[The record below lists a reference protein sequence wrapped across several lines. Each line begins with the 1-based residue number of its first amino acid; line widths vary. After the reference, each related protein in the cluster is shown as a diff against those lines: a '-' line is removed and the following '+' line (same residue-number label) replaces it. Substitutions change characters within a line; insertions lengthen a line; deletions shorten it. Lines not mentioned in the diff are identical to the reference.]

1 LGVTAK
7 ESPTQSSTGTLSI
20 GGWDIHASRNLIAKD
35 DQSVRLEPRTMAV
48 LVCLAEKPSEVITR
62 QQLEDTVWS
71 GMVVGYDALSNT
83 IAKLRKAFG
92 DDRKNPQIIE
102 TIPKVGYRLIAG
114 VSSSSPDS
122 DPHETKRQDRKLAA
136 ILYAD
141 AVGYSPPNGEDEE
154 ATHHH
159 LQKSLDLLNTAIEQ
173 HDGRVVHYAG
183 DAVLADFGTISNA
196 LASACAAQEELRAHN
211 EPLPEE
217 RRLMFRMGVN
227 IGEVTE
233 DRGEI
238 HGDGVNLA
246 ARLEALAEPGGICIS
261 ESVRTAVGKM
271 LPLHYEFLG
280 EQSVKNITGP
290 VRAYA
295 VRSEKIAADA
305 TPSPALEGK
314 PKVAVLPFDNMS
326 GTSDDEYFA
335 DGITEDIITALSKDR
350 WLSVV
355 ARNSTFVFKGQSVD
369 VRRMAEDL
377 GVDYVVEGSVRRAG
391 NRVRISAQLLDAT
404 SGNHIWAERYDRDLD
419 DIFALQDEIT
429 GTIAARIEPELGT
442 VERQR
447 AQRKPTRNLGAWD
460 CYHLGMAQ
468 VYKFTKEGNTQAQ
481 KLFRHAIELDDQFA
495 LAHARLAYC
504 MVLEMV
510 YYEAEPSQTVLD
522 EALELVQRA
531 VSLDDQEAF
540 CHLAVARVRLA
551 RREYALA
558 LIACEAALKLNPHN
572 AVVYCV
578 FANGLA
584 YSGRLEDSMA
594 AIEEAIRLSPND
606 PWRPSFYQYGSMAQL
621 LLGHYETAVEWARN
635 AISLPN
641 CQYWAYA
648 HLAAALGRLGMVDE
662 ASAALAE
669 LLQRKPEF
677 SCSYARQHLFYLE
690 SDEQVEEYIDA
701 LRHAGLRA

>member
-1 LGVTAK
+1 MENRDHL
-7 ESPTQSSTGTLSI
+7 P
-20 GGWDIHASRNLIAKD
+20 
-35 DQSVRLEPRTMAV
+35 
-48 LVCLAEKPSEVITR
+48 
-62 QQLEDTVWS
+62 
-71 GMVVGYDALSNT
+71 
-83 IAKLRKAFG
+83 
-92 DDRKNPQIIE
+92 
-102 TIPKVGYRLIAG
+102 
-114 VSSSSPDS
+114 
-122 DPHETKRQDRKLAA
+122 RKLAA

-141 AVGYSPPNGEDEE
+141 VAGYSRLTGEDED
-154 ATHHH
+154 ATHYH
-159 LQKSLDLLNTAIEQ
+159 LRQSFDQISAAIEQ
-173 HDGRVVHYAG
+173 YEGRVVHYAG

-196 LASACAAQEELRAHN
+196 LSCASAVQEELRAHN
-211 EPLPEE
+211 DHLPEE

-227 IGEVTE
+227 IGEVIE
-233 DRGEI
+233 DREEI
-238 HGDGVNLA
+238 YGDGVNVA

-261 ESVRTAVGKM
+261 ESVRTAIGKQ

-280 EQSVKNITGP
+280 EQSVKNISSP

-295 VRSEKIAADA
+295 VRSEEPV
-305 TPSPALEGK
+305 TEGTLPPEVEGK
-314 PKVAVLPFDNMS
+314 PTVAVLPFDNMS
-326 GTSDDEYFA
+326 GSPDDEYFA

-369 VRRMAEDL
+369 VRRVAQDL
-377 GVDYVVEGSVRRAG
+377 GAGYVVEGSVRRAG
-391 NRVRISAQLLDAT
+391 NRVRISAQLLDAA
-404 SGNHIWAERYDRDLD
+404 SGKHIWAERYDRDLD

-429 GTIAARIEPELGT
+429 GTIAGRIEPELGT

-447 AQRKPTRNLGAWD
+447 AQRKPTRILGAWD

-468 VYKFTKEGNTQAQ
+468 LYTFTKEGNRQAQ
-481 KLFRHAIELDDQFA
+481 KLFRRAVEFDDQFA

-510 YYEAEPSQTVLD
+510 YYDAEPSQSVLD
-522 EALELVQRA
+522 EALRLVQRA

-594 AIEEAIRLSPND
+594 ALEEAIRLSPND
-606 PWRPSFYQYGSMAQL
+606 PWRPAFYSYGSMTHL
-621 LLGHYETAVEWARN
+621 LLGHFETAVEWARN
-635 AISLPN
+635 AIVLPN
-641 CQYWAYA
+641 CKYWAYA
-648 HLAAALGRLGMVDE
+648 HLAAALGRLGKVDE

-669 LLQRKPEF
+669 LLRMKPEF

-701 LRHAGLRA
+701 LRQAGLRE

>member
-1 LGVTAK
+1 MAFRHIFLACLCFHVL
-7 ESPTQSSTGTLSI
+7 TQRQSI
-20 GGWDIHASRNLIAKD
+20 SERAAITMKPELSRN
-35 DQSVRLEPRTMAV
+35 
-48 LVCLAEKPSEVITR
+48 
-62 QQLEDTVWS
+62 EDP
-71 GMVVGYDALSNT
+71 L
-83 IAKLRKAFG
+83 
-92 DDRKNPQIIE
+92 P
-102 TIPKVGYRLIAG
+102 
-114 VSSSSPDS
+114 
-122 DPHETKRQDRKLAA
+122 RKLAA

-141 AVGYSPPNGEDEE
+141 VAGYSRLTGENED

-159 LQKSLDLLNTAIEQ
+159 LRECLDLISATIEQ

-183 DAVLADFGTISNA
+183 DAVLAEFGTVSNS
-196 LASACAAQEELRAHN
+196 LGCASAVQEELRAHN
-211 EPLPEE
+211 ESLPEE
-217 RRLMFRMGVN
+217 RRLLFRMGVN
-227 IGEVTE
+227 IGEVIE

-238 HGDGVNLA
+238 YGDGVNLA

-261 ESVRTAVGKM
+261 ESVHTAVGKN
-271 LPLHYEFLG
+271 LPLRYEFLG
-280 EQSVKNITGP
+280 EQSVKNIANP

-295 VRSEKIAADA
+295 VRSRDVADDA
-305 TPSPALEGK
+305 TPSPAVKSK
-314 PKVAVLPFDNMS
+314 PTVAVLPFDNIS
-326 GTSDDEYFA
+326 GVPDDEYFA
-335 DGITEDIITALSKDR
+335 DGITEDIITALSKNR

-355 ARNSTFVFKGQSVD
+355 ARNSAFVFKGKSID
-369 VRRMAEDL
+369 VRRIGKDL
-377 GVDYVVEGSVRRAG
+377 GADYIVGGTVRRAG
-391 NRVRISAQLLDAT
+391 NQVRISVQLLDAT
-404 SGNHIWAERYDRDLD
+404 SSEHIWAERYDRGLD

-429 GTIAARIEPELGT
+429 GTIAGRIEPELGT

-447 AQRKPTRNLGAWD
+447 ALRKPTQNLGAWD

-468 VYKFTKEGNTQAQ
+468 VYTFAKEGNKQAQ
-481 KLFRHAIELDDQFA
+481 VQFRRAIELDDQFA

-510 YYEAEPSQTVLD
+510 YYEAEPSQPVLD
-522 EALELVQRA
+522 EALRLVQRA
-531 VSLDDQEAF
+531 VTLDDQEAF

-558 LIACEAALKLNPHN
+558 LIACEAALKLNPHS

-606 PWRPSFYQYGSMAQL
+606 PWRPSFYQYGSMAHL

-641 CQYWAYA
+641 CQHWAYA
-648 HLAAALGRLGMVDE
+648 HLAAALGRLGKDDE

-690 SDEQVEEYIDA
+690 SDEQVEEYINA
-701 LRHAGLRA
+701 LHHAGLRE

>member
-1 LGVTAK
+1 LT
-7 ESPTQSSTGTLSI
+7 SWT
-20 GGWDIHASRNLIAKD
+20 N
-35 DQSVRLEPRTMAV
+35 PRW
-48 LVCLAEKPSEVITR
+48 ITCG
-62 QQLEDTVWS
+62 S
-71 GMVVGYDALSNT
+71 
-83 IAKLRKAFG
+83 
-92 DDRKNPQIIE
+92 
-102 TIPKVGYRLIAG
+102 
-114 VSSSSPDS
+114 
-122 DPHETKRQDRKLAA
+122 AA

-141 AVGYSPPNGEDEE
+141 VAGYSRLTGEDEDT
-154 ATHHH
+154 THHH
-159 LQKSLDLLNTAIEQ
+159 LRESLDLISAAIEQ

-183 DAVLADFGTISNA
+183 DAVLADFGSISNA
-196 LASACAAQEELRAHN
+196 LGCASAVQEELRALN
-211 EPLPEE
+211 ESLPEE
-217 RRLMFRMGVN
+217 RRLMFRMGLN
-227 IGEVTE
+227 IGEVIE

-238 HGDGVNLA
+238 YGDGVNLA

-261 ESVRTAVGKM
+261 ESVHTAIGKK

-280 EQSVKNITGP
+280 EQSVKNIATP

-295 VRSEKIAADA
+295 VHSEEVAADA
-305 TPSPALEGK
+305 TPSPAVEGK
-314 PKVAVLPFDNMS
+314 PTVAVLPFDNMS
-326 GTSDDEYFA
+326 GTPDDEYFA

-369 VRRMAEDL
+369 VRRMAKDL
-377 GVDYVVEGSVRRAG
+377 GADYVVEGSVRRAG

-404 SGNHIWAERYDRDLD
+404 SGNHIWAEHYDRDLD

-447 AQRKPTRNLGAWD
+447 AQSKPTRNLGAWD

-468 VYKFTKEGNTQAQ
+468 VYTFTKEGNTQAQ
-481 KLFRHAIELDDQFA
+481 KLFRRAIEYDDQFA
-495 LAHARLAYC
+495 QAHARLAYC

-522 EALELVQRA
+522 EALRLVQRA

-572 AVVYCV
+572 AVAFCV
-578 FANGLA
+578 FANALA
-584 YSGRLEDSMA
+584 YSGRLEDSLGA
-594 AIEEAIRLSPND
+594 LEEAIRLSPND
-606 PWRPSFYQYGSMAQL
+606 PWRPAFFSYGSMAHL
-621 LLGHYETAVEWARN
+621 LLGHFETAVEWARN

-648 HLAAALGRLGMVDE
+648 HLAGALGRLGKVDE

-669 LLQRKPEF
+669 LVQMKPEF
-677 SCSYARQHLFYLE
+677 SCSYARQHLFYLKR
-690 SDEQVEEYIDA
+690 DEPVEEYIDA
-701 LRHAGLRA
+701 LRHAGLPE

>member
-1 LGVTAK
+1 M
-7 ESPTQSSTGTLSI
+7 
-20 GGWDIHASRNLIAKD
+20 KD
-35 DQSVRLEPRTMAV
+35 PLP
-48 LVCLAEKPSEVITR
+48 
-62 QQLEDTVWS
+62 
-71 GMVVGYDALSNT
+71 
-83 IAKLRKAFG
+83 
-92 DDRKNPQIIE
+92 
-102 TIPKVGYRLIAG
+102 
-114 VSSSSPDS
+114 
-122 DPHETKRQDRKLAA
+122 RKLAA

-141 AVGYSPPNGEDEE
+141 VAGYSRLTGEDED

-159 LQKSLDLLNTAIEQ
+159 LQECLGLVSAAIEQ

-183 DAVLADFGTISNA
+183 DAVLAEFGTVSNS
-196 LASACAAQEELRAHN
+196 LGCACAVQDELRAHN

-217 RRLMFRMGVN
+217 RRLQFRMGVN
-227 IGEVTE
+227 IGEVIE

-238 HGDGVNLA
+238 YGDGVNLA
-246 ARLEALAEPGGICIS
+246 ARLEALAKPGGICIS
-261 ESVRTAVGKM
+261 ESVRTAIGKK
-271 LPLHYEFLG
+271 LPLHYQFLG
-280 EQSVKNITGP
+280 EQSLKNIASP

-295 VRSEKIAADA
+295 VQSGELAADD
-305 TPSPALEGK
+305 TPCPAAEGK
-314 PKVAVLPFDNMS
+314 PTVAVLPFDNLS
-326 GTSDDEYFA
+326 GSPDDEYFA
-335 DGITEDIITALSKDR
+335 DGITGDIIATLSKDR

-369 VRRMAEDL
+369 VRRMARDL
-377 GVDYVVEGSVRRAG
+377 GAGYVVEGTVHRAG
-391 NRVRISAQLLDAT
+391 NRVRISAQLLDAIT
-404 SGNHIWAERYDRDLD
+404 SEHIWAERYDRDLD

-429 GTIAARIEPELGT
+429 GTIAGRIEPELAM

-447 AQRKPTRNLGAWD
+447 AQRKPTCNLGAWD

-468 VYKFTKEGNTQAQ
+468 VYTFAKEGNKQAQ
-481 KLFRHAIELDDQFA
+481 KLFRRAIELDDQFA

-504 MVLEMV
+504 IVLEMV

-522 EALELVQRA
+522 EALCLVQKA
-531 VSLDDQEAF
+531 VTLDGQEAF

-606 PWRPSFYQYGSMAQL
+606 PWRPSFYQYGSMAKL
-621 LLGHYETAVEWARN
+621 LLGHYEMAVEWARS

-648 HLAAALGRLGMVDE
+648 HLAAALGRLGKVDE
-662 ASAALAE
+662 ASEALAE
-669 LLQRKPEF
+669 LLKRKPEF
-677 SCSYARQHLFYLE
+677 SCSYARQHLFYIE
-690 SDEQVEEYIDA
+690 SDEQVDQYIDA

>member
-1 LGVTAK
+1 VNEK
-7 ESPTQSSTGTLSI
+7 EPAAQSSTGIHSI
-20 GGWDIHASRNLIAKD
+20 GGWDVHTSRNLIAKG
-35 DQSVRLEPRTMAV
+35 DQSVRLEPRAMAV

-62 QQLEDTVWS
+62 QQLEDTVWP

-83 IAKLRKAFG
+83 IVKLRKAFG

-114 VSSSSPDS
+114 VSPTSPNGG
-122 DPHETKRQDRKLAA
+122 PHEAKRQERKLAA
-136 ILYAD
+136 ILYANVAD
-141 AVGYSPPNGEDEE
+141 DSPVTGKDEG
-154 ATHHH
+154 ATYHH
-159 LQKSLDLLNTAIEQ
+159 LQVCLDQVSAIIEQ
-173 HDGRVVHYAG
+173 HDGWVHNAG
-183 DAVLADFGTISNA
+183 DAVLAEFGTISNA
-196 LASACAAQEELRAHN
+196 LGCACAVQEELRAHN
-211 EPLPEE
+211 EPLPAE
-217 RRLMFRMGVN
+217 RRLMFGIGVN
-227 IGEVTE
+227 IGEITE
-233 DRGEI
+233 GRGRI

-246 ARLEALAEPGGICIS
+246 AKLEALAEPGGICIS
-261 ESVRTAVGKM
+261 ESVRTAIGKI
-271 LPLHYEFLG
+271 LPLRYEFLG
-280 EQSVKNITGP
+280 EQSLENITRP
-290 VRAYA
+290 VRAY
-295 VRSEKIAADA
+295 VVQSGEVAADA
-305 TPSPALEGK
+305 IPSPAVESK
-314 PKVAVLPFDNMS
+314 STVAVLPFDNMS
-326 GTSDDEYFA
+326 GTPDDEYFA

-355 ARNSTFVFKGQSVD
+355 ARNSTFAFKGQSVD
-369 VRRMAEDL
+369 VRRVAKVL
-377 GVDYVVEGSVRRAG
+377 GAGYVVEGSVRRAG

-404 SGNHIWAERYDRDLD
+404 SGKHIWAERYDRDLD

-468 VYKFTKEGNTQAQ
+468 VYTFTKKGNTQAQ
-481 KLFRHAIELDDQFA
+481 KLFRRAIELDDRFA
-495 LAHARLAYC
+495 QAHARLAYC

-510 YYEAEPSQTVLD
+510 YYEADPSQTVLE
-522 EALELVQRA
+522 EALRLVQKA

-578 FANGLA
+578 FANALA
-584 YSGRLEDSMA
+584 YSGRLEDSLGA
-594 AIEEAIRLSPND
+594 LDEAVRLSPND
-606 PWRPSFYQYGSMAQL
+606 PWRPAFFSYGSMAHL
-621 LLGHYETAVEWARN
+621 LLGHYETAAEWARS

-648 HLAAALGRLGMVDE
+648 HLAAALGRLGKVDE
-662 ASAALAE
+662 ASKALAE

-677 SCSYARQHLFYLE
+677 SCGYARQHLFYLE
-690 SDEQVEEYIDA
+690 SDEQVAQYIDD
-701 LRHAGLRA
+701 LRHAGLRD